1 VAQKEA
7 ELAVVQAQLAQ
18 AQAIYDALAN
28 GIPLADLALAEAQSA
43 AAQVQLTLAQNNPN
57 EAI

>member
-7 ELAVVQAQLAQ
+7 E
-18 AQAIYDALAN
+18 
-28 GIPLADLALAEAQSA
+28 LAEAQSA